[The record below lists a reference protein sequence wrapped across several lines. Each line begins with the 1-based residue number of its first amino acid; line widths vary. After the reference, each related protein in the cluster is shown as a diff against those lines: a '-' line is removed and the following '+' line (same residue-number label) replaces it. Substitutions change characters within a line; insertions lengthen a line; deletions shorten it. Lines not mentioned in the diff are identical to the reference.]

1 VNVGS
6 LLPRHARLTPN
17 RTAFVF
23 EGLRLTFAELD
34 TRVNRLA
41 NAIHSLGLRKG
52 DRLAVI
58 LPNAA
63 ELYESYLAAAK
74 TGVVIVPLSPLLRGS
89 GLVSL
94 LNDSGSSMV
103 ITCTG
108 LADELDSVKGEL
120 PSIPSGNYL
129 LIDGPARQGYV
140 SYAELTAGQSTR
152 PPPAVEINGS
162 DSFNIIYSSGTTG
175 APKGIVHTH
184 DVRAMYCALFSASY
198 RMTPASVVL
207 HAGSLVFNG
216 ALVTLFPALFLG
228 ARYVLHRR
236 YEAHAF
242 IRGIT
247 EERATHVMMVPSQL
261 IAMMND
267 PAFSK
272 ENLASL
278 EMICTVGAPL
288 HQEHKDRLSRM
299 LPDVCYELYGLT
311 EGFVTILDKT
321 DYVRKP
327 GSVGPPVQFCD
338 MRIVGED
345 GSDLPPG
352 EVGEIVGRGP
362 ILMPGYYNR
371 PDLTAQAIRDGWLFT
386 GDMGY
391 TDEEGYLYLVDRK
404 KDLIISGGVNVF
416 PRDIEEVMAQHPAVR
431 EVAVFGVPD
440 EKWGEAPLAA
450 VILTSPGAATGSEL
464 REWTN
469 KHVAARFQRI
479 KRVVIMDDFPRST
492 AGKTLKRVIRD
503 QYWAEKSA
511 LI

>member
-1 VNVGS
+1 MNVGS
-6 LLPRHARLTPN
+6 LLPRHARLTPD
-17 RTAFVF
+17 RPAFVF

-34 TRVNRLA
+34 ARVNQLA
-41 NAIHSLGLRKG
+41 NAILSLGLRKG

-58 LPNAA
+58 LPNTA

-74 TGVVIVPLSPLLRGS
+74 TGVVIVPLSPLLRGP

-94 LNDSGSSMV
+94 LNDSGSSLV
-103 ITCTG
+103 ISFSD
-108 LADELDSVKGEL
+108 LANELDGVRRDL
-120 PSIPSGNYL
+120 HLIPSGNYL
-129 LIDGPARQGYV
+129 LIDGPARQGFV
-140 SYAELTAGQSTR
+140 SYAKLVAAQSTD
-152 PPPAVEINGS
+152 PPPAVEISGT
-162 DSFNIIYSSGTTG
+162 DPFNIIYSSGTTG

-184 DVRAMYCALFSASY
+184 DVRAMYCTLFSASY
-198 RMTPASVVL
+198 RMTPESVVL

-228 ARYVLHRR
+228 AKYVLHRR
-236 YEAHAF
+236 FDAHAF
-242 IRGIT
+242 VRGIA

-267 PAFSK
+267 PGFSRAD
-272 ENLASL
+272 LASL

-311 EGFVTILDKT
+311 EGFVTILDRT

-327 GSVGPPVQFCD
+327 GSVGPPVHFCD

-345 GSDLPPG
+345 GSNLPPR

-362 ILMPGYYNR
+362 ILMPGYYKR

-391 TDEEGYLYLVDRK
+391 TDDEGYLYLVDRK
-404 KDLIISGGVNVF
+404 KDLIISGGVNIF

-450 VILTSPGAATGSEL
+450 VILASPGAATESNL

-469 KHVAARFQRI
+469 KHVAARFQQI
-479 KRVVIMDDFPRST
+479 KGVVIMDDFPRNT
-492 AGKTLKRVIRD
+492 AGKTLKRVMRD
-503 QYWAEKSA
+503 QYWPDKSA